1 MYGGIV
7 NDIEVSK
14 WLYLMIIFGSFY
26 LGFGK
31 RRNEIIK
38 NGEKSR
44 KVLELYNKEF
54 LDKNMYMLL
63 SCSIVFYAL
72 WSVSPEVVDI
82 SNNYAV
88 WTVPYFIILA
98 MKYSMDI
105 EGNSDG
111 DPVEVILNDKL
122 LIGLGIIYVLLLVI
136 IIYL

>member
-1 MYGGIV
+1 
-7 NDIEVSK
+7 
-14 WLYLMIIFGSFY
+14 
-26 LGFGK
+26 
-31 RRNEIIK
+31 
-38 NGEKSR
+38 
-44 KVLELYNKEF
+44 
-54 LDKNMYMLL
+54 MYMLL

-111 DPVEVILNDKL
+111 DPVEVILKDKL